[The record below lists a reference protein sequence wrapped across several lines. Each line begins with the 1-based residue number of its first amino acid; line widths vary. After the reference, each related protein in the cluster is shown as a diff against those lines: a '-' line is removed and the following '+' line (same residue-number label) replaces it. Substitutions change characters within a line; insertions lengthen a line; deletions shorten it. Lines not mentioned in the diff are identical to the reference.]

1 MDSHNLAT
9 LFGPNIL
16 HRTKTTN
23 DKELMSE
30 SAERVEQSKE
40 IIEVVKDLI
49 DNHHELF
56 EVKICFSYLR
66 AHHHHTL
73 FMSN

>member
-1 MDSHNLAT
+1 MDAHNLAT

-16 HRTKTTN
+16 HRTKAAT

-40 IIEVVKDLI
+40 IIEVVKYMI
-49 DNHHELF
+49 DNNHDCF
-56 EVKICFSYLR
+56 EVSFNIFLEIV
-66 AHHHHTL
+66 
-73 FMSN
+73 FNF